1 MNTANFVLKNT
12 LFSANSGILQKVFT
26 RELLLKT
33 IVFMIILGSFW
44 SCAENGHDNTPIVK
58 HVVVIGFDG
67 LSPNGLQNAITP
79 TFDKV
84 ISEGAYSMHAR
95 AVLPTSS
102 STNWASMIMGAGP
115 EQHGITSNSWE
126 KDNFV
131 LPTITQSEDFLFPS
145 IFQLIDDQK
154 ESAEIGAIYHWSGF
168 GRLFEKGAV
177 DYDINPESEDEAAA
191 LAAAY
196 IKEKKPTFTFIHF
209 DHVDHGGHEYGHGTP
224 EYYKSVEKADAML
237 AEVMA
242 AIKASG
248 MADETLV
255 IISADH
261 GGLGKGHGGESLEE
275 IEIPFILWGKSVKK
289 NHLLKYPVYQ
299 YDNAATVAFA
309 LGIKTPMAWIGR
321 PVKNAFVGFDL
332 NDDYPTTERV
342 KGPVILPAAE
352 LNKRAG
358 GLFDESATIVMENL
372 NNSGEIRYTMDGSM
386 PNANSTLYTKA
397 VTTSEN
403 GVVKS
408 AIFNKGK
415 IVSTVSEAF
424 FRVKN
429 KSMTAPI
436 SYEVFYLE
444 NLTSIPSLENK
455 RPDAKGTCFE
465 ITSDEVKEEI
475 KSNTLVRFRTNLQV
489 ENEDRFTFY
498 TNSDDGSKLWVN
510 NELVVDNDGDHGVIE
525 KNGSISL
532 KPGTYPLEVIWFN
545 GGGSGWLNVD
555 YKTKTIP
562 KQVLP
567 TSILK

>member
-12 LFSANSGILQKVFT
+12 LFSANSGILQKFFT

-33 IVFMIILGSFW
+33 IVFMIIFGSFW
-44 SCAENGHDNTPIVK
+44 SCAENRHDNNPIVK

-209 DHVDHGGHEYGHGTP
+209 DHVDHGGHEYGHGTL

>member
-33 IVFMIILGSFW
+33 IVFMIIFGSFW
-44 SCAENGHDNTPIVK
+44 SCAENGHDNTPIAK

-191 LAAAY
+191 LASAY

-358 GLFDESATIVMENL
+358 GLFDESATIIMENL

-475 KSNTLVRFRTNLQV
+475 KSNTLVRFRTTLQV

>member
-1 MNTANFVLKNT
+1 MSKANFVFKST
-12 LFSANSGILQKVFT
+12 MFSVISGILRKVLAQ
-26 RELLLKT
+26 EILLKT
-33 IVFMIILGSFW
+33 IAFMIISGSFW
-44 SCAENGHDNTPIVK
+44 SCAEKDHENSPIVK

-67 LSPNGLQNAITP
+67 LSPDGLKKATTP
-79 TFDKV
+79 TFDKI
-84 ISEGAYSMHAR
+84 ISEGASSMHAR

-126 KDNFV
+126 KNNFV
-131 LPTITQSEDFLFPS
+131 LPTIIQSEDFLFPS

-154 ESAEIGAIYHWSGF
+154 ENAEIGAIYHWTGF

-177 DYDINPESEDEAAA
+177 DYDISPDSEDETAA
-191 LAAAY
+191 LASAY
-196 IKEKKPTFTFIHF
+196 IKDKKPTFTFIHF
-209 DHVDHGGHEYGHGTP
+209 DHVDHGGHEYGHGSP

-261 GGLGKGHGGESLEE
+261 GGLGKGHGGESLQE

-289 NHLLKYPVYQ
+289 NHVLKYPVYQ

-309 LGIKTPMAWIGR
+309 LGIKTPMAWIGK
-321 PVKNAFVGFDL
+321 PVKNAFEGYEL
-332 NDDYPTTERV
+332 SDDYPITERV
-342 KGPVILPAAE
+342 EEPVILPVAT
-352 LNKRAG
+352 LNKKAG
-358 GLFDESATIVMENL
+358 GLFDDTANIIMENT
-372 NNSGEIRYTMDGSM
+372 NGAGEIRYTLDGSM
-386 PNANSTLYTKA
+386 PNANSTLYTEA
-397 VTTSEN
+397 ISTTEN
-403 GVVKS
+403 VVVKS
-408 AIFNKGK
+408 AIFRNGK
-415 IVSTVSEAF
+415 IASTVSEAF
-424 FRVKN
+424 FRIKN
-429 KSMTAPI
+429 KTMAPPI

-475 KSNTLVRFRTNLQV
+475 RGNTVVRFSTSIQV
-489 ENEDRFTFY
+489 EKEDRFTFY

-532 KPGTYPLEVIWFN
+532 KPGTYPLQVVWFN

-555 YKTKTIP
+555 YQTATVP
-562 KQVLP
+562 KQVLS
-567 TSILK
+567 TTILK

>member
-26 RELLLKT
+26 RELVLKT
-33 IVFMIILGSFW
+33 IVFMIIFGSFW
-44 SCAENGHDNTPIVK
+44 SCAENGHDNTPIAK

>member
-1 MNTANFVLKNT
+1 MSKANFVLKST
-12 LFSANSGILQKVFT
+12 LFSAISGILQKVFVK
-26 RELLLKT
+26 ELLLK
-33 IVFMIILGSFW
+33 IIALIIISGSFW
-44 SCAENGHDNTPIVK
+44 SCAKKNHENSPTVK

-67 LSPNGLQNAITP
+67 LSPNGLKNATTP
-79 TFDKV
+79 TFDKI
-84 ISEGAYSMHAR
+84 ISEGAASMHAR

-126 KDNFV
+126 KNNFV

-177 DYDINPESEDEAAA
+177 DYDINPESEDQTAA
-191 LAAAY
+191 LASAY

-209 DHVDHGGHEYGHGTP
+209 DHVDHGGHEYGHGSP

-261 GGLGKGHGGESLEE
+261 GGLGKGHGGESLQE

-289 NHLLKYPVYQ
+289 NHVLKYPVYQ

-309 LGIKTPMAWIGR
+309 LGIKTPMAWIGK
-321 PVKNAFVGFDL
+321 PVKNAFEGFDL
-332 NDDYPTTERV
+332 NDDYPTTIRV
-342 KGPVILPAAE
+342 EQPAILPVAK
-352 LNKRAG
+352 LNKKAG
-358 GLFDESATIVMENL
+358 GLFDDTATIIMENT
-372 NNSGEIRYTMDGSM
+372 NGTGEIRYTLDGSM
-386 PNANSTLYTKA
+386 PTANSTLYTDP
-397 VTTSEN
+397 VETTEN
-403 GVVKS
+403 VVVKS
-408 AIFNKGK
+408 AIFRNGK
-415 IVSTVSEAF
+415 IASTVSEAF
-424 FRVKN
+424 FRIKN
-429 KSMTAPI
+429 KTMAPPI

-444 NLTSIPSLENK
+444 NLTSIPSLENRK
-455 RPDAKGTCFE
+455 PDAKGTCFE

-475 KSNTLVRFRTNLQV
+475 RSNTVVRFSTTIQV
-489 ENEDRFTFY
+489 EKEDRFTFY

-532 KPGTYPLEVIWFN
+532 KPGTYPLQVVWFN

-555 YKTKTIP
+555 YQTKTIP
-562 KQVLP
+562 KQVLS

>member
-1 MNTANFVLKNT
+1 MIKANFVLKPHYISTMEDT
-12 LFSANSGILQKVFT
+12 L
-26 RELLLKT
+26 RR
-33 IVFMIILGSFW
+33 IIHKMHLSKAFVMFALSCLVW
-44 SCAENGHDNTPIVK
+44 SCSTSEQEQSPSVK

-67 LSPNGLQNAITP
+67 LSPDGLENANTP
-79 TFDKV
+79 NFDKV
-84 ISEGAYSMHAR
+84 ISEGASTMHAR

-126 KDNFV
+126 KNNFV

-145 IFQLIDDQK
+145 IFQLINDHQED
-154 ESAEIGAIYHWSGF
+154 AEIGAIYHWTGF

-177 DYDINPESEDEAAA
+177 DYDISPDSEDKTAA
-191 LAAAY
+191 LSSAY
-196 IKEKKPTFTFIHF
+196 IKDKKPTFTFIHF
-209 DHVDHGGHEYGHGTP
+209 DHVDHGGHEYGHGSP
-224 EYYKSVEKADAML
+224 EYYKSVEKADELL
-237 AEVMA
+237 AEVME

-289 NHLLKYPVYQ
+289 NHVLKYPVYQ

-309 LGIKTPMAWIGR
+309 LGIKIPLAWIGK

-332 NDDYPTTERV
+332 NDDYPTTVRV
-342 KGPVILPAAE
+342 NGPVILPAAE
-352 LNKRAG
+352 LSKKAG
-358 GLFDESATIVMENL
+358 GLFNESATIVMENPNTL
-372 NNSGEIRYTMDGSM
+372 GEIRYTTDGSM

-397 VTTSEN
+397 VTTSDN

-424 FRVKN
+424 FRIKN
-429 KSMTAPI
+429 KTMAPPI

-444 NLTSIPSLENK
+444 NLTSIPGLENK

-475 KSNTLVRFRTNLQV
+475 KSNTVVRFRTTLQV

-525 KNGSISL
+525 KNGSITL

-555 YKTKTIP
+555 YKTNTIP